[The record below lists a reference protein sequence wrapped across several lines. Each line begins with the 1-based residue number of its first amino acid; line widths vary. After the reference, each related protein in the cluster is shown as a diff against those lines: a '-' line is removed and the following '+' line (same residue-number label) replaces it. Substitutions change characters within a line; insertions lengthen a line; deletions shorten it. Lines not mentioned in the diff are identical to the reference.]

1 MSDQSNSVDI
11 FNSVKEFESKLSLPD
26 GFYDK
31 LLQEDDWSFTIKMS
45 ALFEAACTHA
55 LITKLNTPEL
65 KKSLSQLDQANSSYG
80 KVTLLKCLNLIYPEQ
95 ADFLTKLASLRNNFV
110 HNVSNVELTFDQL
123 IEAMDDNQKKAFVK
137 WVGHGIVEKAVVGE
151 SSVTRNSM
159 VLENPKLSI
168 WITAAEVL
176 ACLYLEV
183 DIAERLHSQLGAI
196 SKELISALLTKES

>member
-1 MSDQSNSVDI
+1 MSEI
-11 FNSVKEFESKLSLPD
+11 FDSVKEFESKLSLPD
-26 GFYDK
+26 GFYNK

-65 KKSLSQLDQANSSYG
+65 EKSLSQLDQANSSYG
-80 KVTLLKCLNLIYPEQ
+80 KIKLLKCLNLIEPEQ
-95 ADFLTKLASLRNNFV
+95 SDFLMKLANLRNNFV

-137 WVGHGIVEKAVVGE
+137 WVGHGIVEKAIIQGE
-151 SSVTRNSM
+151 TVTRSSM

-183 DIAERLHSQLGAI
+183 DIAEKVHNRLNAIGRQLLSSFVANESHSSLG
-196 SKELISALLTKES
+196 

>member
-1 MSDQSNSVDI
+1 MSEI
-11 FNSVKEFESKLSLPD
+11 FDSVKEFERKLSLPE
-26 GFYDK
+26 GFYSK
-31 LLQEDDWSFTIKMS
+31 LLKEDDWSFTIKMS

-65 KKSLSQLDQANSSYG
+65 EKSLSQLDQANSSYG
-80 KVTLLKCLNLIYPEQ
+80 KIKLLKCLNLIAPEQ
-95 ADFLTKLASLRNNFV
+95 SDFLIKLANLRNNFV

-137 WVGHGIVEKAVVGE
+137 WVGHGIVEKATIQGE
-151 SSVTRNSM
+151 TVSRSSM

-183 DIAERLHSQLGAI
+183 DVAEKVHNRLNAIGRQVLSTFIAKVS
-196 SKELISALLTKES
+196 

>member
-1 MSDQSNSVDI
+1 MSEI
-11 FNSVKEFESKLSLPD
+11 FDSVKEFESKLSLPD
-26 GFYDK
+26 GFYNK

-65 KKSLSQLDQANSSYG
+65 EKSLSQLDQANSSYG
-80 KVTLLKCLNLIYPEQ
+80 KIKLLKCLNLIEPEQ
-95 ADFLTKLASLRNNFV
+95 SDFLMKLANLRNNFV

-137 WVGHGIVEKAVVGE
+137 WVGHGIVEKAIIQGE
-151 SSVTRNSM
+151 TVTRSSM

-183 DIAERLHSQLGAI
+183 DVAEKVHNRLNAIGRQLLSSFVANESHSSLG
-196 SKELISALLTKES
+196 

>member
-1 MSDQSNSVDI
+1 M
-11 FNSVKEFESKLSLPD
+11 
-26 GFYDK
+26 
-31 LLQEDDWSFTIKMS
+31 
-45 ALFEAACTHA
+45 
-55 LITKLNTPEL
+55 
-65 KKSLSQLDQANSSYG
+65 
-80 KVTLLKCLNLIYPEQ
+80 
-95 ADFLTKLASLRNNFV
+95 
-110 HNVSNVELTFDQL
+110 
-123 IEAMDDNQKKAFVK
+123 
-137 WVGHGIVEKAVVGE
+137 VGE